1 MTKPFG
7 FKHFLPAIVWAI
19 VILALSTT
27 AGIQMPEVVF
37 SPDKWGH
44 FAAYG
49 ILAWLVFMALKKSGQ
64 YNSKST
70 VVAVV
75 VVSLYGVALEFV
87 QWAFFPN
94 RFFEV
99 WDMVANF
106 SGALLYYLI
115 DRIFTTQN

>member
-1 MTKPFG
+1 MTKPFA
-7 FKHFLPAIVWAI
+7 FKYFLPAIVWAV

-37 SPDKWGH
+37 SPDKLGH

-49 ILAWLVFMALKKSGQ
+49 ILTWLVFMALKKTGR
-64 YNSKST
+64 YNTRST
-70 VVAVV
+70 IWAVLA
-75 VVSLYGVALEFV
+75 VSLYGVALEFV

-94 RFFEV
+94 RMFEV
-99 WDMVANF
+99 WDMAANF
-106 SGALLYYLI
+106 FGALLYYFI

>member
-1 MTKPFG
+1 M
-7 FKHFLPAIVWAI
+7 PAIVWAI

-37 SPDKWGH
+37 SPDKLGH

-49 ILAWLVFMALKKSGQ
+49 ILAGLLFMALKKSGK
-64 YNSKST
+64 YNKQST
-70 VVAVV
+70 ILAVAAVT
-75 VVSLYGVALEFV
+75 LYGVALEFV

-99 WDMVANF
+99 WDMIANF
-106 SGALLYYLI
+106 FGALLYYVI